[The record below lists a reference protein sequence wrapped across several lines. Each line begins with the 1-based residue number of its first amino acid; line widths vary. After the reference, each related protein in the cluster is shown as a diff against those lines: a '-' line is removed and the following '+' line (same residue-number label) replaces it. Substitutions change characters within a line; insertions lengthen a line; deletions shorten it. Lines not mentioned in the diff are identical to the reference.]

1 MTSGTK
7 RAKAKKN
14 SPTNGL
20 WIDYGLLRKHMRSDG
35 RIVLPADSL
44 ASSNNR
50 FLQLADIALGNM
62 MDSADECTG
71 KNRKLR

>member
-1 MTSGTK
+1 
-7 RAKAKKN
+7 
-14 SPTNGL
+14 
-20 WIDYGLLRKHMRSDG
+20 MRSDG

-62 MDSADECTG
+62 MDSAEECTR
-71 KNRKLR
+71 KNRKLW